1 MRPGTLSARLQLWQ
15 QAVGNLKQQGFA
27 GISDEDITMLA
38 NQFVPIAAD
47 ESAYSAANAAHLIA
61 MGAVNVV
68 NIKLMKSGF
77 VEALDIAAVCRATHI
92 QLINGGTQHNALKLD
107 VLITPG

>member
-1 MRPGTLSARLQLWQ
+1 
-15 QAVGNLKQQGFA
+15 
-27 GISDEDITMLA
+27 
-38 NQFVPIAAD
+38 
-47 ESAYSAANAAHLIA
+47 
-61 MGAVNVV
+61 
-68 NIKLMKSGF
+68 MKSGF